1 MIFNSSQDLLYIVL
15 ALATAWVT
23 VFLCWLL
30 YQAARALQ
38 NINRIMERV
47 TGTIEMI
54 AEAMEFIRRRLDSM
68 SGSLG
73 VVSTFITNLA
83 EKFIAKKLA
92 KSLDDS
98 DDDGEKKVKPRKKKK

>member
-1 MIFNSSQDLLYIVL
+1 MNFSSSQDLLYIVL

-54 AEAMEFIRRRLDSM
+54 ADAMEYIRRRVDSM

-92 KSLDDS
+92 KSLDDLGA
-98 DDDGEKKVKPRKKKK
+98 DDEKPRKKKK